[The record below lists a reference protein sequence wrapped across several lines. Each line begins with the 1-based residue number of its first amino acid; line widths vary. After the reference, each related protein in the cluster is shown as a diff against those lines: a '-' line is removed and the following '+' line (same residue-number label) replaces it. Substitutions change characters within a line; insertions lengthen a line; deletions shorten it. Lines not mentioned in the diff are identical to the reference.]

1 MNFNHLPI
9 NSRIRIGFDIFLFKA
24 REKHGVRFLY
34 DRSSWQGTN
43 GKVRVCCSRH
53 GWFEQVADDH
63 LRKQGCYKCA
73 KEESWVRIR
82 RRGWR
87 KFIASAKLKY
97 GDKYEYDA
105 TSWSGIKTKLRIFC
119 PEHGWFTQVPFDHLK
134 TTTGCTKCGHTHAG
148 LAGRLSKEEVVN
160 RLKAVHGGRY
170 SYEKISYHGRR
181 EPLEI
186 VCEIHGSFFQ
196 KFEEHEKGNGC
207 QKCSKRHRWTTAEF
221 ISNSMATHGD
231 KFTYKRAHYTG
242 ALSPI
247 VVTCR
252 KHGDFSTQPAR
263 HIQRKDGC
271 PQCNPRSRKS
281 LEYFL
286 EKANKRFGSKYD
298 YSLVQWNGIKNPVKI
313 ICPHHGIFEQPP
325 GWHLNNSVGCP
336 SCSYSV
342 SNKEIAWLD
351 SINLPSTAKRQAK
364 VLLGSRRRN
373 VDAFDPATNTV
384 YEFWGDWWHG
394 HPDYFP
400 PKAIHPIAKVAYAD
414 LYRKTMEKR
423 QLILK
428 SGYTLVEIWEHD
440 YDAQVS
446 SGQMAK
452 PAGRLTKRK
461 PIKRAR
467 TGIS

>member
-1 MNFNHLPI
+1 MKTHHPPPH
-9 NSRIRIGFDIFLFKA
+9 GFDRFLSRA
-24 REKHGVRFLY
+24 RDFHGERFLY
-34 DRSSWQGTN
+34 DRSSWIDFDHHVKIFCSAHGWFKQIAKNHTRPASLGGCAECN
-43 GKVRVCCSRH
+43 KLDGFLSFVSKAKAKHGDRFEYSMDASSSSNRYIKVYCARH
-53 GWFEQVADDH
+53 GWFSQAPSDH
-63 LRKQGCYKCA
+63 LRHSGCFSCA
-73 KEESWVRIR
+73 TENKE
-82 RRGWR
+82 
-87 KFIASAKLKY
+87 AKLKTEDVLNDFRATH
-97 GDKYEYDA
+97 GD
-105 TSWSGIKTKLRIFC
+105 S
-119 PEHGWFTQVPFDHLK
+119 
-134 TTTGCTKCGHTHAG
+134 
-148 LAGRLSKEEVVN
+148 
-160 RLKAVHGGRY
+160 Y
-170 SYEKISYHGRR
+170 SYEKVVYRGASVPVTIT
-181 EPLEI
+181 
-186 VCEIHGSFFQ
+186 CKIHGDFSLLPGGH
-196 KFEEHEKGNGC
+196 KLGYGC
-207 QKCSKRHRWTTAEF
+207 KRCSKRHRWTTEEF
-221 ISNSMATHGD
+221 IANSRAVHGD
-231 KFTYKRAHYTG
+231 KFTYDRTCYKQ
-242 ALSPI
+242 ALAPI

-252 KHGDFSTQPAR
+252 THGDFNTQPAR
-263 HIQRKDGC
+263 HVTRKDGC
-271 PQCNPRSRKS
+271 PKCNPKRWKGRDRFIQ
-281 LEYFL
+281 E
-286 EKANKRFGSKYD
+286 ARDRFGDKYD
-298 YSLVQWNGIKNPVKI
+298 YSHVVYVNSRSPVKI
-313 ICPHHGIFEQPP
+313 ICPHHGMFEQLPP
-325 GWHLNNSVGCP
+325 WHLNNSVGCP